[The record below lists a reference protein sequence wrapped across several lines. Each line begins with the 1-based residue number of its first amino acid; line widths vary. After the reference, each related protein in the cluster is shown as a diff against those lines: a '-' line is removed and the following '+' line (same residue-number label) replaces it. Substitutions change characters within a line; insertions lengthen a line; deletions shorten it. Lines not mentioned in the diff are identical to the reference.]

1 MATESTPRA
10 HKAGAFD
17 IRLIIA
23 LLTGVYGIILTVMG
37 AAFDTE
43 ADRVKA
49 AGVNINLW
57 AGIALLIFTALF
69 VLWARLRPIVV
80 PDQPD
85 QPDQPEQADG
95 TEPPAAG

>member
-1 MATESTPRA
+1 MATESTPQAR
-10 HKAGAFD
+10 KAGAFD

-37 AAFDTE
+37 AAFETE
-43 ADRVKA
+43 ADRVKSS
-49 AGVNINLW
+49 GVNINLW

-69 VLWARLRPIVV
+69 ILWARLRPIVV
-80 PDQPD
+80 LDQTEQPD
-85 QPDQPEQADG
+85 EDET